1 MTLTRSQAVAA
12 AILVAQAVVAFML
25 TQPDVVFPP
34 WFKLV
39 LGCASVGLSTLALA
53 LKIQPA
59 GPVVTVPGG
68 GQPLTGG
75 DKP

>member
-34 WFKLV
+34 ILKLA
-39 LGCASVGLSTLALA
+39 LGCASVGLSTLALF
-53 LKIQPA
+53 LRIQPA
-59 GPVVTVPGG
+59 GPVVQVPGG
-68 GQPLTGG
+68 GQQVIG
-75 DKP
+75 DNKP